1 MAEQEL
7 THHGVMG
14 MKWGVRRYQPYTG
27 MGKGKFLG
35 KKIPKKK
42 PVDTKG
48 LSLRDANA
56 KRRIMASTTK
66 GKKTVDV
73 NPTAKAKL
81 DKINAKQQA
90 RTSVEKTSSKKTS
103 SKKTSAPTKTGK
115 TAAESILSN
124 FGLMAVSNIAGG
136 TLVLKGHEEAGQ
148 VIAGIGHMVAMVNI
162 INDAQDRAT
171 RK

>member
-35 KKIPKKK
+35 RKIPKKT

-81 DKINAKQQA
+81 DKINAKQQT
-90 RTSVEKTSSKKTS
+90 RTSAKQTSAKQ
-103 SKKTSAPTKTGK
+103 TSAPTKTGK

-136 TLVLKGHEEAGQ
+136 ALVLKGHEEAGQ